1 MKPRIYNEIVSQS
14 LKNFRQMVFL
24 SGPRQVGKTTV
35 AKVHANHYLNWDKD
49 SVKQLVLS
57 GQEKVGAECELDR
70 VHAEIPVVAFD
81 EIHKYPRWKQFL
93 KGFFDDYEE
102 NCRIIATF

>member
-1 MKPRIYNEIVSQS
+1 MPPQP
-14 LKNFRQMVFL
+14 LQ
-24 SGPRQVGKTTV
+24 P
-35 AKVHANHYLNWDKD
+35 KVETSSFSSNA
-49 SVKQLVLS
+49 SKQLVLS

-81 EIHKYPRWKQFL
+81 EIHKYSRWKQFL